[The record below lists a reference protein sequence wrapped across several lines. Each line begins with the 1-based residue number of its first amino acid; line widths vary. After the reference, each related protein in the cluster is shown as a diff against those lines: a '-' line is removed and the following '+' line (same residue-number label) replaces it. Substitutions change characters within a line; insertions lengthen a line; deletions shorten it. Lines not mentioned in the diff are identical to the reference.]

1 MVLIDE
7 YDGSTYPLSVS
18 DEDKE
23 KLRKEFRE
31 RMDKDHAWAE
41 AAIGILRVMNGEL
54 YLGSDKIGMIDDDST
69 WKNLI
74 AAISK
79 KQLEK

>member
-1 MVLIDE
+1 
-7 YDGSTYPLSVS
+7 
-18 DEDKE
+18 
-23 KLRKEFRE
+23 
-31 RMDKDHAWAE
+31 MDKDHAWAE